1 MIGEK
6 ERLFGTVSSQE
17 APSMP
22 VQAAPTGPDRGL
34 DLPPVYS
41 AVRLRERG
49 DAFSHAVG
57 IAGEAGAG
65 TFVHVGRFDVLE
77 FAVVLEPEEPLMRAR
92 RAFFAGM
99 AAIAD
104 AIASYCPPERPV
116 VFGWPDAIR
125 FNGALVGGG
134 RLGWPEACAE
144 DAVPDWL
151 VFGGTLLAARMGVAD
166 AGYHVD
172 STSLEEEGFGSG
184 DEIMGSFARHL
195 MVHVDAWA
203 ERGFDPVATAYLERL
218 DRAKA
223 GDRRGIDINGDL
235 LIHHHGVKGPPR
247 RMPLLPA
254 LNEPSWLDRATG
266 GVRL

>member
-1 MIGEK
+1 
-6 ERLFGTVSSQE
+6 
-17 APSMP
+17 
-22 VQAAPTGPDRGL
+22 
-34 DLPPVYS
+34 
-41 AVRLRERG
+41 
-49 DAFSHAVG
+49 
-57 IAGEAGAG
+57 
-65 TFVHVGRFDVLE
+65 
-77 FAVVLEPEEPLMRAR
+77 
-92 RAFFAGM
+92 
-99 AAIAD
+99 
-104 AIASYCPPERPV
+104 
-116 VFGWPDAIR
+116 
-125 FNGALVGGG
+125 
-134 RLGWPEACAE
+134 
-144 DAVPDWL
+144 
-151 VFGGTLLAARMGVAD
+151 MGVAD